1 MLQGI
6 TFITILLKGMAIYL
20 HPYNLYLCQ
29 MDTTRQNKVSK
40 LIQKEMGELFQRES
54 RNLFSGAFITV
65 TGVKISP
72 DLSVA
77 KIYLSFLAVP
87 DSGVLVKTIR
97 EHTREIRKRF
107 GEKIKHQ
114 LRIVPNLEFF
124 HDDSLEYVD
133 KIEKLFKGIVI
144 PPAEKEVDGASDEE
158 EE

>member
-1 MLQGI
+1 MLQDN
-6 TFITILLKGMAIYL
+6 TFITILLRPRAIYL
-20 HPYNLYLCQ
+20 LPYNLYLCT

-54 RNLFSGAFITV
+54 RTLFSGAFITV

-87 DSGVLVKTIR
+87 DAAALVKTIR

-144 PPAEKEVDGASDEE
+144 PPAAPESDDASE
-158 EE
+158 

>member
-1 MLQGI
+1 
-6 TFITILLKGMAIYL
+6 
-20 HPYNLYLCQ
+20 

-40 LIQKEMGELFQRES
+40 LIQKEMGEIFQRES
-54 RNLFSGAFITV
+54 RSLFSGAFITV

-77 KIYLSFLAVP
+77 KIYLSFLAVKDP
-87 DSGVLVKTIR
+87 SALVKTIR
-97 EHTREIRKRF
+97 EQTKEIRKRF
-107 GEKIKHQ
+107 GEKIKNQ

-144 PPAEKEVDGASDEE
+144 PPAPESTEE
-158 EE
+158 ADK

>member
-1 MLQGI
+1 
-6 TFITILLKGMAIYL
+6 
-20 HPYNLYLCQ
+20 

-77 KIYLSFLAVP
+77 KIYLSFLAVADP
-87 DSGVLVKTIR
+87 AALVKTIR
-97 EHTREIRKRF
+97 EHTKEIRKRF

-133 KIEKLFKGIVI
+133 KIEKLFKGIII
-144 PPAEKEVDGASDEE
+144 PTAEPDEE
-158 EE
+158 DPADD

>member
-1 MLQGI
+1 MQKVHFLSKVGI
-6 TFITILLKGMAIYL
+6 NRKGGK
-20 HPYNLYLCQ
+20 PDNLYLCI

-54 RNLFSGAFITV
+54 RTLFSGAFITV
-65 TGVKISP
+65 TGVKISQ

-77 KIYLSFLAVP
+77 KIYLSFLAVK
-87 DSGVLVKTIR
+87 DANELVKNIR
-97 EHTREIRKRF
+97 EHTKEIRKRF

-144 PPAEKEVDGASDEE
+144 PPADDETKEDEE
-158 EE
+158 ES

>member
-1 MLQGI
+1 
-6 TFITILLKGMAIYL
+6 
-20 HPYNLYLCQ
+20 

-54 RNLFSGAFITV
+54 RSLFGGAFITV

-77 KIYLSFLAVP
+77 KIYLSFLAIKEP
-87 DSGVLVKTIR
+87 NVLIKTIK
-97 EHTREIRKRF
+97 EHTKGIRKRF
-107 GEKIKHQ
+107 GEKVKSQ

-133 KIEKLFKGIVI
+133 KIEKLFKTIVI
-144 PPAEKEVDGASDEE
+144 PPAPSEE
-158 EE
+158 L